1 MESDHDDGAVT
12 SIDTRIASCYD
23 ACMRGLRTM
32 IAASALCAATAGGAG
47 AVLGWRAIG
56 PADDEPGMVAWLA
69 TVLPWI
75 DGFGDEQ

>member
-1 MESDHDDGAVT
+1 
-12 SIDTRIASCYD
+12 
-23 ACMRGLRTM
+23 M